1 MPRSALPFALAL
13 ILSLA
18 AAPALG
24 GAFTP
29 DATQPVVTFPILEPG
44 ACRACHGNNG
54 EGSVLSRMADTRTL
68 KCDEEGLPGCGNDE
82 RITLTRGT
90 EVSCDLCHENELD

>member
-1 MPRSALPFALAL
+1 MHPVGDTLWNEEHEELAENN
-13 ILSLA
+13 
-18 AAPALG
+18 G
-24 GAFTP
+24 
-29 DATQPVVTFPILEPG
+29 D